1 MQVSIGLPSFF
12 MDKGSHTAILIV
24 YLMVLVVLI
33 PVAVGT
39 YYASTNKLGENG
51 IMKIT
56 CVRVRQAWS
65 RRLVR
70 VGLPVCVLVVRR
82 HHHLASSSRRPA
94 WTRRARACVRV
105 QVRPNPEPVPAGP
118 VVEQQNG
125 A

>member
-1 MQVSIGLPSFF
+1 MCTLHHQLYGSPDGKQQMQVSIGLPSFI

-65 RRLVR
+65 RR
-70 VGLPVCVLVVRR
+70 
-82 HHHLASSSRRPA
+82 
-94 WTRRARACVRV
+94 
-105 QVRPNPEPVPAGP
+105 
-118 VVEQQNG
+118 
-125 A
+125 